1 MSLFL
6 QSIVLVTIAMVTWPV
21 LKALPLTTKSTAPI
35 GWISF
40 GIAAFIL
47 QDFAK
52 RGSPMPEK
60 LGDAYGASLVHTASH
75 AVWTLVL
82 NVFFMLGF
90 TSLMTAYKSVPNV
103 MAVWLIA
110 ALLVPSMMD
119 WKQFLSMGQ
128 NKAFALAGLLTGIYF
143 LWRDSAR

>member
-1 MSLFL
+1 MPLIL
-6 QSIVLVTIAMVTWPV
+6 QSCILLGSTLIVWPM
-21 LKALPLTTKSTAPI
+21 LRTLPI
-35 GWISF
+35 GSKHLSLIGWVSF

-52 RGSPMPEK
+52 RGGSMPEK
-60 LGDAYGASLVHTASH
+60 LGDAYGASLMHTATH
-75 AVWTLVL
+75 AIWPLAL

-110 ALLVPSMMD
+110 ALLVPSVID
-119 WKQFLSMGQ
+119 WRQFATMGH
-128 NKAFALAGLLTGIYF
+128 NKVFALAGLVTGIYF
-143 LWRDSAR
+143 LWRDSQ